1 MYKTKHNN
9 ASRWLKF
16 LVLTVILALLCPA
29 GAAAQERSSNGL
41 AAANLGMVK
50 VRVVDNVQRLAN
62 EVSSLEPNYREP
74 FGVILPTTEIPI
86 TEGLNMRGALENALA
101 TKNIRVYGAQ
111 NYVSGIGPVTSADG
125 TRTVDK
131 LSEFDGGRNSGWMV
145 NLNDWFINAGA
156 NSFTV
161 KDGDVV
167 EFCYTCNS
175 GVDVDGDFYNTDTS
189 LRSLSVST
197 GTLSPGFSSGIK
209 NYSLSLPA
217 AMNVIVTPTAA
228 NRTNKVIIES
238 GGNAYR
244 RTDAIPV
251 VDQQVITV
259 TCAENIYRITVAIA
273 GGGNQDQERADGV
286 SSLIAAL
293 PDVGQITL
301 ADSTRIG
308 AARAA
313 YNALSAAQK
322 ALVTN
327 LAKLTA
333 AEARLA
339 ELQNSDTTPPVITVK
354 DPSDQ
359 LISEDLTVP
368 EPSFSFKVTALD
380 EKDGYL
386 SPGVQLNGTGLQA
399 VSNGIYICTLTQGS
413 NALTITA
420 MDAAGNRAEKSLT
433 INLGS
438 LAYQKA
444 VIDSSKKIV
453 TLTFNMAIFN
463 NKASLEELKDAVTYA
478 INGASYTPLNEA
490 DQVSIVGKTLRVAF
504 DTALTGNSNE
514 FKLAANSLKDAAGN
528 VLSSEVT
535 TEGLYAG
542 EIDECFIATAAFG
555 SKYQPDVVL
564 LRQFRDRR
572 LLTNP
577 LGQAFVNFYYR
588 YSPPIA
594 SFIAHSEWL
603 KVTVRG
609 MLIPLVVIAY
619 ALLHPGVMVGTLTI
633 VGVTIADLR
642 RRKRN
647 RLKTVSITGR

>member
-1 MYKTKHNN
+1 MYKINHNKV
-9 ASRWLKF
+9 SCWLKF
-16 LVLTVILALLCPA
+16 LVLAVLLALLCPA
-29 GAAAQERSSNGL
+29 GAAAQEKLNVGL
-41 AAANLGMVK
+41 TAANLGSVK
-50 VRVVDNVQRLAN
+50 IRVVDNVQRLAN
-62 EVSSLEPNYREP
+62 EVATLDPKYQEP
-74 FGVILPTTEIPI
+74 FGEILPTTEIPI
-86 TEGLNMRGALENALA
+86 TEGLTMRGALEKGLA
-101 TKNIRVYGAQ
+101 TQNINVYGAQ
-111 NYVSGIGPVTSADG
+111 NYVSGIGPVTSADR
-125 TRTVDK
+125 TRTVDR
-131 LSEFDGGRNSGWMV
+131 LSEFDGGRYSGWMV
-145 NLNDWFINAGA
+145 TLNDWFINAGA
-156 NSFTV
+156 NSFPV

-167 EFCYTCNS
+167 EFCYTCNL

-189 LRSLSVST
+189 LRSLFVST
-197 GTLSPGFSSGIK
+197 GTLSPGFSSGTK

-217 AMNVIVTPTAA
+217 ATNVIVTPTAA
-228 NRTNKVIIES
+228 NRTNQVIIQS
-238 GGNAYR
+238 GGNTYR

-251 VDQQVITV
+251 VDKQVITV
-259 TCAENIYRITVAIA
+259 TCAENTYRITVAIA
-273 GGGNQDQERADGV
+273 GANQDQERADGV

-293 PDVGQITL
+293 PNVGQITL
-301 ADSTRIG
+301 ADRTRIE

-327 LAKLTA
+327 LAKLTS

-339 ELQNSDTTPPVITVK
+339 ELQNGDTTSPIIIVK
-354 DPSDQ
+354 DIADQ
-359 LISEDLTVP
+359 TITEDLTVP
-368 EPSFSFKVTALD
+368 EPSFSFKVTVFD

-386 SPGVQLNGTGLQA
+386 SPSVQLNGAALQA
-399 VSNGIYICTLTQGS
+399 GSNGTYTCTLTQGS
-413 NALTITA
+413 NTLTITA

-433 INLGS
+433 INLGN

-444 VIDSSKKIV
+444 AIDSSKKIV

-463 NKASLEELKDAVTYA
+463 NKASLEELKEAVTYA

-490 DQVSIVGKTLRVAF
+490 DQVSIVGKTLTVALN
-504 DTALTGNSNE
+504 TALTGNSNE

-528 VLSSEVT
+528 VLSSEIT
-535 TEGLYAG
+535 TVGLYAG

-564 LRQFRDRR
+564 LRQFRDRC

-588 YSPPIA
+588 HSPPIA
-594 SFIAHSEWL
+594 SLIAHNEGL

-619 ALLHPGVMVGTLTI
+619 LLLHPGVMIGLLAVGSMA
-633 VGVTIADLR
+633 IAKLR

-647 RLKTVSITGR
+647 RIKTLSITGR